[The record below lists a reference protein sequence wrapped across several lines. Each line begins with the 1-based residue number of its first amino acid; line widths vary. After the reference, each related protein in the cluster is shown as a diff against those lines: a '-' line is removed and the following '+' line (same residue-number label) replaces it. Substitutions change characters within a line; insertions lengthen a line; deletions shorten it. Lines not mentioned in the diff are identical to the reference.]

1 MGKRPKP
8 YSLELKRLD
17 MVEIECPHCEKN
29 IQLEDEDFG
38 TFECPFCQ
46 GGFEWSQHSRDDE
59 RFKQQDFWIGAIV
72 PFLPSSI
79 GVFLSLAVFDYWE
92 GLIVFLLS
100 MCLWPILAIGFAVY
114 GYVKMKSS
122 FLLGAIISLVVSV
135 PMFLI
140 LSDI

>member
-1 MGKRPKP
+1 M
-8 YSLELKRLD
+8 
-17 MVEIECPHCEKN
+17 
-29 IQLEDEDFG
+29 
-38 TFECPFCQ
+38 PFCLE
-46 GGFEWSQHSRDDE
+46 GFEWSQHSRDDE

-135 PMFLI
+135 PMFFI